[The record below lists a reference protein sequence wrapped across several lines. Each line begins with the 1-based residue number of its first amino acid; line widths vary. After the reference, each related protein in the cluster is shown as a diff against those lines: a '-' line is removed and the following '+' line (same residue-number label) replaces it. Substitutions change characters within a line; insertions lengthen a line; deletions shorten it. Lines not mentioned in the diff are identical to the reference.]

1 MKTKK
6 VIIYHAGR
14 RYVGASVG
22 EVVNQ
27 IKGEL

>member
-1 MKTKK
+1 MKT

-14 RYVGASVG
+14 RYVGASVAAAIK
-22 EVVNQ
+22 Q

>member
-1 MKTKK
+1 MKTI
-6 VIIYHAGR
+6 IIYHAGR

-22 EVVNQ
+22 EVVKQ

>member
-1 MKTKK
+1 MKTI
-6 VIIYHAGR
+6 IIYHAGR

-22 EVVNQ
+22 AVIKQ